1 MIFGQKV
8 EKKIFEKKFFSQKRS
23 EMIEITYLYHKNM
36 ILSDFHEKIDRARF
50 FTILPCKKGGK

>member
-1 MIFGQKV
+1 MVFGQKV
-8 EKKIFEKKFFSQKRS
+8 EKKFFSQKRS

-36 ILSDFHEKIDRARF
+36 ILSIFREKIDRARF